1 MNMIETLREKR
12 IATDYDIDRVAK
24 IVAEYPECPFFI
36 LVEKMHKI
44 MKEVTPVH
52 YMLAGFLSGYATSA
66 KETSKN
72 FYRYHQN

>member
-1 MNMIETLREKR
+1 MNTVAHLKAKR
-12 IATDYDIDRVAK
+12 IAPDQDIDRVAR
-24 IVAEYPECPFFI
+24 IVSEYPEIPFFL
-36 LVEKMHKI
+36 LVEKLHKI
-44 MKEVTPVH
+44 LKEVTPVH